1 MNSDLKFVVR
11 FDPGAGDEDDD
22 WKFEFP
28 LLFLLE
34 EDE

>member
-1 MNSDLKFVVR
+1 MKSGLKFAVLL
-11 FDPGAGDEDDD
+11 DPGAGDEDDD

-28 LLFLLE
+28 LFLLE